1 MPEIQST
8 LIPEPENLPKVL
20 AEVKRLTYPQ
30 EWTSYN
36 QAKTKERLIAE
47 NLLLELLDYIEIKK
61 TVRRGRKPIN
71 LKERVY
77 SMFLYNYSGYSSR
90 RCISELKI
98 AEQRKLITKTP
109 HFNSLLNYYSDFEI
123 TELLKKLIVITA
135 LPLKNIETDFAVDS
149 SGFST
154 SLYDRWL
161 NVRTQKVERRR
172 HWKKCHT
179 MIGTKTNVITSV
191 PITEGDCGDS
201 PEFLFLAR
209 ETRGFFNM

>member
-47 NLLLELLDYIEIKK
+47 NLLLELLDYIEI
-61 TVRRGRKPIN
+61 
-71 LKERVY
+71 
-77 SMFLYNYSGYSSR
+77 
-90 RCISELKI
+90 KI

-179 MIGTKTNVITSV
+179 MIGT
-191 PITEGDCGDS
+191 
-201 PEFLFLAR
+201 
-209 ETRGFFNM
+209 